1 LYRQHRAA
9 GLTDQA
15 LADFQTWG
23 VPRNK
28 LFARALDRT
37 RAAVVSRALQRL
49 EERGLLRRRNSH
61 GQDRYSADGQSRG
74 LGKHRTTHLQFTP
87 DGEALAQWLEKEK
100 ANG

>member
-9 GLTDQA
+9 GLTGEA
-15 LADFQTWG
+15 LADFQAWG

-28 LFARALDRT
+28 LFARTLDRT
-37 RAAVVSRALQRL
+37 RSAVVSRALQRL

-61 GQDRYSADGQSRG
+61 GRDRYNAECPGRG
-74 LGKHRTTHLQFTP
+74 PGKQRTTHLQLTP
-87 DGEALAQWLEKEK
+87 DGEALAQWLEKEN